1 MATYV
6 NDLRLKEIATGDES
20 GTWGTSTNTNLE
32 LIANAMGVGAEA
44 VANASTHTMTMA
56 DGTADEF
63 RSTFLRLTGGGQA
76 CTVTLAPNTLSHT
89 WIMRNETAAA
99 LTLTQGSGANVVIA
113 AGQTKIVATD
123 GAGSG
128 AIVYEMDDLELAGN
142 LAVDGAITSSSGATI
157 TVADNSNNLTLTS
170 TDGDANAGPKLDL
183 YRNSTGPADGD
194 LLGRINFRGRND
206 NSQDVDYAAWVSRI
220 SDASDGS
227 EDGILRAD
235 VIAAGAV
242 VDVLTLYGTEV
253 VVNESSADV
262 DFRVESDANTHA
274 LFVQGSDGNVG
285 IGVAAPAEMLE
296 IYNASSP
303 AIQLNDGGDYK
314 SIFRLAGNDLEIR
327 GSSGSLEFY
336 TGSADGDSSAER
348 MHIDSSGLVNIFGT
362 ASGTE
367 QFRVGNSS
375 GGTDFGITV
384 TENSGVVLNAAEGS
398 TARNMQFSIGGTEK
412 MRIDSSGKV
421 GIGTSAPSALLGLN
435 AAAPDFTMLQSD
447 SVKFRMGVSNTTNG
461 GVTGSASGDFFARTA
476 GGKMLFSTD
485 DGVTSAMSID
495 ANDNLLIGTT
505 ASGSAGL
512 NVSNSINIGFSEGS
526 NSSIA
531 NIFRQSSSAAT
542 ILGSG
547 YKVTSTANKYAS
559 SYASAWARTA
569 VACHYGSIRF
579 FADAAATVA
588 VGTDI
593 TPTERMRIDESGN
606 LLVGKTS
613 AGTAQGFEAQQD
625 GEVYSS
631 IVNGLNTYHV
641 YANSGYRFYVK
652 PDGGIVNYSDNNVN
666 LSDEREKKNIE
677 ALESQWDSLKQW
689 SLKKFHYNADA
700 DSDTKRLGVIAQ
712 EVEAH
717 NPEVVSE
724 FNVNENT
731 IRMAVKEQPMMWMA
745 IKALQEAQ
753 ERIETL
759 ETKVQAL
766 EKT

>member
-44 VANASTHTMTMA
+44 VANASTHTITMA

-128 AIVYEMDDLELAGN
+128 AVVYEMDDLELAGN

-235 VIAAGAV
+235 ILAAGAV

-253 VVNESSADV
+253 VVNESHADV
-262 DFRVESDANTHA
+262 DFRVESDGNTHA
-274 LFVQGSDGNVG
+274 LFVQGSSSNVG
-285 IGVAAPAEMLE
+285 IGT
-296 IYNASSP
+296 SSP
-303 AIQLNDGGDYK
+303 STKLHLGGTAPGD
-314 SIFRLAGNDLEIR
+314 SIIR
-327 GSSGSLEFY
+327 QDS
-336 TGSADGDSSAER
+336 TGSGTNWEIGERSAGKWQIFEDDTDSIVATFTSTGNLGIGTSTPSRALATK
-348 MHIDSSGLVNIFGT
+348 SSSV
-362 ASGTE
+362 
-367 QFRVGNSS
+367 
-375 GGTDFGITV
+375 TV
-384 TENSGVVLNAAEGS
+384 ANFESTSS
-398 TARNMQFSIGGTEK
+398 TAGFISFSDSNTTNDVTVRAGAVGDNLVLQAGGSER
-412 MRIDSSGKV
+412 MRIDSSG
-421 GIGTSAPSALLGLN
+421 
-435 AAAPDFTMLQSD
+435 
-447 SVKFRMGVSNTTNG
+447 
-461 GVTGSASGDFFARTA
+461 
-476 GGKMLFSTD
+476 
-485 DGVTSAMSID
+485 
-495 ANDNLLIGTT
+495 NLLLGTT

-512 NVSNSINIGFSEGS
+512 NVGNSVNIGFSEGA
-526 NSSIA
+526 NSAIA

-542 ILGSG
+542 ILASG

-559 SYASAWARTA
+559 SYASSWARTA
-569 VACHYGSIRF
+569 VACHYGGIRF

-593 TPTERMRIDESGN
+593 TPTERMRIDDGGN
-606 LLVGKTS
+606 LLLGKSAVGV
-613 AGTAQGFEAQQD
+613 TAIGFHANPA
-625 GEVYSS
+625 GEVYST
-631 IVNGLNTYHV
+631 IANGYNTYHV
-641 YANSGYRFYVK
+641 YANSAYRFYVH
-652 PDGGIVNYSDNNVN
+652 PNGGIYNYSANNVN

-700 DSDTKRLGVIAQ
+700 DSDTKKLGVIAQ

-724 FNVNENT
+724 FNVNETT
-731 IRMAVKEQPMMWMA
+731 IRMAVKEQQMMWMA

>member
-44 VANASTHTMTMA
+44 VANASTHTITMA

-128 AIVYEMDDLELAGN
+128 AVVYEMDDLELAGN

-235 VIAAGAV
+235 ILAAGAV

-253 VVNESSADV
+253 VVNESHADV

-274 LFVQGSDGNVG
+274 LFVEGSSSNVG
-285 IGVAAPAEMLE
+285 IGT
-296 IYNASSP
+296 SSP
-303 AIQLNDGGDYK
+303 SRALATK
-314 SIFRLAGNDLEIR
+314 S
-327 GSSGSLEFY
+327 SS
-336 TGSADGDSSAER
+336 
-348 MHIDSSGLVNIFGT
+348 V
-362 ASGTE
+362 
-367 QFRVGNSS
+367 
-375 GGTDFGITV
+375 TV
-384 TENSGVVLNAAEGS
+384 ANFESTSS
-398 TARNMQFSIGGTEK
+398 TAGFISFSDSNTTNDVTVRAGAVGDNLVLQAGGSER
-412 MRIDSSGKV
+412 MRIDSSG
-421 GIGTSAPSALLGLN
+421 
-435 AAAPDFTMLQSD
+435 
-447 SVKFRMGVSNTTNG
+447 
-461 GVTGSASGDFFARTA
+461 
-476 GGKMLFSTD
+476 
-485 DGVTSAMSID
+485 
-495 ANDNLLIGTT
+495 NLLLGTT

-512 NVSNSINIGFSEGS
+512 NVGNSVNIGFSEGA
-526 NSSIA
+526 NSAIA

-542 ILGSG
+542 ILASG

-559 SYASAWARTA
+559 SYASSWARTA
-569 VACHYGSIRF
+569 VACHYGGIRF

-606 LLVGKTS
+606 FLIGTTSTSDSDVGAKIFNGARMVQGV
-613 AGTAQGFEAQQD
+613 AGTGLVDMHDFYRGTAGSLSRV
-625 GEVYSS
+625 GNIRTNGSS
-631 IVNGLNTYHV
+631 TAYNTSSDYRLKENV
-641 YANSGYRFYVK
+641 VAMSGAT
-652 PDGGIVNYSDNNVN
+652 
-666 LSDEREKKNIE
+666 ER
-677 ALESQWDSLKQW
+677 LKQLNP
-689 SLKKFHYNADA
+689 SRFNFIADA
-700 DSDTKRLGVIAQ
+700 DTTVDGFLAHEVQDVVPEAISGTKDAIDADG
-712 EVEAH
+712 
-717 NPEVVSE
+717 NPEYQGIDQSKLVPLLVA
-724 FNVNENT
+724 T
-731 IRMAVKEQPMMWMA
+731 I
-745 IKALQEAQ
+745 QE
-753 ERIETL
+753 L
-759 ETKVQAL
+759 EARLTAL
-766 EKT
+766 ENN